1 MFAVLVKIT
10 ANLKT
15 IVDGLKITEAYIIV
29 ILVLTLENISS
40 QTISWKIYTNTL
52 STYLLIKVNFIS
64 KID

>member
-40 QTISWKIYTNTL
+40 QTISWKIYTN
-52 STYLLIKVNFIS
+52 
-64 KID
+64 